1 MMAKQ
6 QAADTQSALNIV
18 IEPDGVIIKR
28 DYGHN
33 ARAITP
39 PLYLVLF
46 LLLLGSFF
54 SM

>member
-39 PLYLVLF
+39 PLLF
-46 LLLLGSFF
+46 GIVFIAVGSFF